1 MSSASPVAAVYD
13 RRSLCNRTRL
23 SSAVIDRRYRG
34 ALLLATVLALTACSS
49 KLTEENL
56 QKIHSGM
63 TIDEVKAILGSPTDV
78 QSADMLGFKSTSYT
92 YHTKT
97 SDVKIV
103 FLNDKVMSTEGDF
116 K

>member
-1 MSSASPVAAVYD
+1 MPSLDWSQCPGVESVPGKLSGAWVFRNSRMPV
-13 RRSLCNRTRL
+13 
-23 SSAVIDRRYRG
+23 
-34 ALLLATVLALTACSS
+34 
-49 KLTEENL
+49 KLVFENL
-56 QKIHSGM
+56 EDGM
-63 TIDEVKAILGSPTDV
+63 TIDEVKSILGSPNDV
-78 QSADMLGFKSTSYT
+78 QSADMLGFKSTSYS

>member
-1 MSSASPVAAVYD
+1 MKTASPVATVYD
-13 RRSLCNRTRL
+13 RRLIRKSVFS
-23 SSAVIDRRYRG
+23 SSAVRDRCYTG
-34 ALLLATVLALTACSS
+34 MLLLAAALLLTACS
-49 KLTEENL
+49 KLTAENL

-63 TIDEVKAILGSPTDV
+63 TTEEVKAILGSPTDV

-92 YHTKT
+92 YHTRT
-97 SDVKIV
+97 SEVKIV